1 VEESM
6 KEETGRKPIED
17 LPYSFDLFF
26 DIKTKDQLILEI
38 ERMMGDVASM
48 FDLINVH
55 NILLTKKERKGFNF
69 LLDELSATIKQ
80 GE

>member
-1 VEESM
+1 MSDV
-6 KEETGRKPIED
+6 TGRKPID

-26 DIKTKDQLILEI
+26 DIKTKDQLILGI

-55 NILLTKKERKGFNF
+55 NIPLTKEERKGFNF
-69 LLDELSATIKQ
+69 LLDELSATVKQ